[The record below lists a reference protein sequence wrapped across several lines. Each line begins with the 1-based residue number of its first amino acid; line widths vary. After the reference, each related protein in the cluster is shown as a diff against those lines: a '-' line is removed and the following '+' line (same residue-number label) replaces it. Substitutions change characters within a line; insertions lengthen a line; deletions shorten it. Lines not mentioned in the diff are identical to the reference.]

1 MFIQFKGFDFV
12 NGGVCAP
19 KGFTASGIHSG
30 IRKNK
35 EKADLALISCEVP
48 CNTGAIY
55 TQNKVKGSPLIVTKK
70 NLENSRAQ
78 AIICNSGNANT
89 CNANGEE
96 VARQMCEITG
106 KALGIPAEDVVVSST
121 GVIGLPM
128 PIEPIRDH
136 IEPLKASL
144 STDGSI
150 RAAQAIMTTDT
161 FAKEIAVSFILDGKV
176 CHIGGIAKGSGM
188 IHPNM
193 ATMLCFLTTDVAIE
207 PEWLQKALKK
217 VADITFNMVSIDGDT
232 STNDMAVILA
242 SGLAENPVI
251 KNDEKDYELFVN
263 ALYAVMMNLSRELAR
278 DGEGATKLLE
288 CAVNGAPDD
297 LTARKIAKS
306 VITSSL
312 FKAAMFGADANWGRI
327 LCAVGYT
334 DAEFNIDRISVHLAS
349 AKGSIQVCE
358 NGMGVPVDE
367 DKAKEIL
374 LEDEI
379 KILIDLGYGDG
390 SAMAWG
396 CDLTYDYV
404 KINGDYRT

>member
-1 MFIQFKGFDFV
+1 MFIKFNGFDFV
-12 NGGVCAP
+12 EGGVCAA

-48 CNTGAIY
+48 CNAGAIY
-55 TQNKVKGSPLIVTKK
+55 TQNKVKGAPLTVTKA
-70 NLENSRAQ
+70 NLSNGRAQ
-78 AIICNSGNANT
+78 AVICNSGNANT

-96 VARQMCEITG
+96 IARQMCEIAG
-106 KALGIPAEDVVVSST
+106 NALGIPAEDVVVCST

-136 IEPLKASL
+136 IEPLKSSL
-144 STDGSI
+144 SVDGSI

-161 FAKEIAVSFILDGKV
+161 FPKEIAISFILDGKV

-207 PEWLQKALKK
+207 PEWLQRAIKK
-217 VADITFNMVSIDGDT
+217 VADITFNMVSVDGDT
-232 STNDMAVILA
+232 STNDMVSILA
-242 SGLAENPVI
+242 SGLAGNSIINHEGSAY
-251 KNDEKDYELFVN
+251 DLFVN

-288 CAVNGAPDD
+288 CAVNGAPDET
-297 LTARKIAKS
+297 TAKKIAKS

-312 FKAAMFGADANWGRI
+312 FKSAMFGADANWGRI

-358 NGMGVPVDE
+358 NGAGVPVDE
-367 DKAKEIL
+367 DKAKQIL

-379 KILIDLGYGDG
+379 KIIIDLGYGEG